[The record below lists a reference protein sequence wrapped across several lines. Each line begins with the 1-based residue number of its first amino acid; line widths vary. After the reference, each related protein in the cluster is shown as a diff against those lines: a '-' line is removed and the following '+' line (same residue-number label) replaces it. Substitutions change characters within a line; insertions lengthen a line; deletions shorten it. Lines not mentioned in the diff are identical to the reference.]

1 MKPILKKVVLNYLRI
16 KIKTKN
22 GMQYVKSILKYN
34 SLSYKYNHS

>member
-22 GMQYVKSILKYN
+22 RNVICVNQF
-34 SLSYKYNHS
+34 